1 MQKNNEDSEKIGFL
15 ERVRQA
21 LKDTTGMVK
30 RARQAVGDKLEDW
43 SDAMTAQVRSEF
55 LQDWADITTER
66 YGRIV
71 KNSDDIEWND
81 PQIQIEWRLCDARTL
96 RSLKDPETRA
106 KTLATFSPEMLTIY
120 YAQGDDGAHYC
131 DLE

>member
-1 MQKNNEDSEKIGFL
+1 MKKNNAESGKMGFL
-15 ERVRQA
+15 ERVRHA
-21 LKDTTGMVK
+21 LKDTTGAVK
-30 RARQAVGDKLEDW
+30 RAHQAVGEKLENW

-55 LQDWADITTER
+55 LQDWADITAER

-71 KNSDDIEWND
+71 KNSDDIAWDD

-106 KTLATFSPEMLTIY
+106 KTLATFSPEMLAIY
-120 YAQGDDGAHYC
+120 YAEGDDGAHYC

>member
-1 MQKNNEDSEKIGFL
+1 MKKNSEESEKIGFL
-15 ERVRQA
+15 DRVLCA
-21 LKDTTGMVK
+21 LKDTTGTVK
-30 RARQAVGDKLEDW
+30 RARQTVGEKLENW

-71 KNSDDIEWND
+71 KSTDDIEWDD

-96 RSLKDPETRA
+96 LSLKDPETRA
-106 KTLATFSPEMLTIY
+106 KTLATFSPDMLAVY
-120 YAQGDDGAHYC
+120 YAKGDDGAHYC